1 MKIALIGMPTSGKST
16 ISKLLH
22 EKLKIPVVDVDK
34 LLEYRFKSSLQEFID
49 TYGEKKFLEEEDKIL
64 IEIEYPEDCIIST
77 GGSVIYA
84 QSAMNYL
91 KTQGVTFYYLAA
103 SLDKL
108 EERLSQQRNMR
119 GIVMNGCTSWHDL
132 LIDRDKLYRHY
143 ADYIIETD
151 TKDLEEIANEII
163 QNKTQ

>member
-22 EKLKIPVVDVDK
+22 EKLKKPVVDVDK

-84 QSAMNYL
+84 KSAMNYL

>member
-22 EKLKIPVVDVDK
+22 EKLKKPVVDVDK

>member
-22 EKLKIPVVDVDK
+22 EKLKMPVVDVDK

-49 TYGEKKFLEEEDKIL
+49 TYGEKKFLKEEDKIL
-64 IEIEYPEDCIIST
+64 IEIEYPENCIIST

-84 QSAMNYL
+84 QTAMNYL
-91 KTQGVTFYYLAA
+91 KTQGVKFYYLAA
-103 SLDKL
+103 SLEIL
-108 EERLSQQRNMR
+108 EERLSRQRNMR
-119 GIVMNGCTSWHDL
+119 GIIMNGCTSWHDL
-132 LIDRDKLYRHY
+132 LIDRDNLYRHY

-151 TKDLEEIANEII
+151 FKELEEIANEII
-163 QNKTQ
+163 KNKP

>member
-16 ISKLLH
+16 ISKILN
-22 EKLKIPVVDVDK
+22 EKLNIPVVDVDK

-49 TYGEKKFLEEEDKIL
+49 MYGEKKFLEEEDKIL

-84 QSAMNYL
+84 EEAMNYL
-91 KTQGVTFYYLAA
+91 QSQGVKFYYLAA
-103 SLDKL
+103 SLDIL
-108 EERLSQQRNMR
+108 ENRLSQQRNMR

-132 LIDRDKLYRHY
+132 LIDRDKLYRRY

-151 TKDLEEIANEII
+151 SKDLEEITNEII
-163 QNKTQ
+163 KNKPL